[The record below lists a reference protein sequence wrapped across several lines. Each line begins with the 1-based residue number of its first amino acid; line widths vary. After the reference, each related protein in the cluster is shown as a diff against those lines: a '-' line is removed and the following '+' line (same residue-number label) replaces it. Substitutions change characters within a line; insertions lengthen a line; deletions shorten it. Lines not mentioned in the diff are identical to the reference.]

1 METSC
6 SRLPDC
12 VTLRITLLSGDVC
25 AFFWKM
31 SFVWITLDYFLWW
44 NTWWTIAEK
53 KDWKKCLI
61 QPFWPIM
68 QGKFHISMWMQVI
81 NNQVMSY
88 PFVTS
93 KLWELGFEFKCITI
107 STVVSPK
114 EIFPYS
120 FFIFLRRSCKK
131 KRRVIAMRYGTL

>member
-1 METSC
+1 MF
-6 SRLPDC
+6 
-12 VTLRITLLSGDVC
+12 VH
-25 AFFWKM
+25 FFEKCPLYE
-31 SFVWITLDYFLWW
+31 SHWIIFCDEI
-44 NTWWTIAEK
+44 NTWWTFAGE

-68 QGKFHISMWMQVI
+68 QGNFHISMWMQVI

-131 KRRVIAMRYGTL
+131 KEGLLLRDMAHYKNLQKIGVSSSVFIQLLC